1 MANHKVVLVVAAHPD
16 DEVLG
21 CGGTIARLKREGWR
35 AVLVLMTR
43 GITGRAET
51 IAAVSASQLAAQNT
65 LSEETRKAA
74 ALIGFDS
81 VISHDFPDN
90 RMDTVAKADLAHV
103 VAAVV
108 AEEKPNLV
116 LTHHP
121 GDYNWDH
128 GMTFSA
134 VLMGARCSPGE
145 ASPEEI
151 WCFEIASSSERGW
164 SGQAPQFKPTVYVDI
179 ESTIDVKQEAMRSYV
194 TELRDPPHPRSIDGI
209 AAVAR
214 RRGFEVGL
222 QWAECFEVVRK
233 IVR

>member
-1 MANHKVVLVVAAHPD
+1 MTNRKVVLVVAAHPD

-21 CGGTIARLKREGWR
+21 CAGTVARLKREGWR

-43 GITGRAET
+43 GISGRAKTLEVVD
-51 IAAVSASQLAAQNT
+51 AHHLSAQQK
-65 LSEETRKAA
+65 LSGETRQAA
-74 ALIGFDS
+74 ALVGYDD

-90 RMDTVAKADLAHV
+90 RMDTVSKADLAHV
-103 VAAVV
+103 IATVV
-108 AEEKPNLV
+108 ANEKPNLV

-134 VLMGARCSPGE
+134 VLMGARSSPGE
-145 ASPEEI
+145 PGPEDI
-151 WCFEIASSSERGW
+151 WCFEVASSSERGW
-164 SGQAPQFKPTVYVDI
+164 VGQGPQFQPTVYVNI
-179 ESTIDVKQEAMRSYV
+179 ESTIHIKQEAMRSYV
-194 TELRDPPHPRSIDGI
+194 TELRDPPHPRSIDGV

-214 RRGFEVGL
+214 KRGFEVGL
-222 QWAECFEVVRK
+222 EWAECFQVVRK

>member
-1 MANHKVVLVVAAHPD
+1 MADQKVALVVAAHPD
-16 DEVLG
+16 DEVPG
-21 CGGTIARLKREGWR
+21 CGGTVARLRREGRR
-35 AVLVLMTR
+35 AVLMLMTR
-43 GITGRAET
+43 GISGRAET
-51 IAAVSASQLAAQNT
+51 EAAVDAGHRAAQSR

-74 ALIGFDS
+74 ALIGFDE

-90 RMDTVAKADLAHV
+90 RMDTIAKADLAHV
-103 VAAVV
+103 VAAVI
-108 AEEKPNLV
+108 AKEKPNLV

-134 VLMGARCSPGE
+134 VLMGARCSPGDP
-145 ASPEEI
+145 SPEEI
-151 WCFEIASSSERGW
+151 WCFEVASTSERGW
-164 SGQAPQFKPTVYVDI
+164 AGRAPQFKPTVYVDI
-179 ESTIDVKQEAMRSYV
+179 ESTIAVKQDAMRSYV

-233 IVR
+233 IIR

>member
-1 MANHKVVLVVAAHPD
+1 MASQKVALVVAAHPD

-21 CGGTIARLKREGWR
+21 CAGTAARLKQEGWR
-35 AVLVLMTR
+35 VVLMLMTR

-51 IAAVSASQLAAQNT
+51 MAAVGEGHLAAQQD
-65 LSEETRKAA
+65 LSEETCQAA
-74 ALIGFDS
+74 ALVGFDK

-90 RMDTVAKADLAHV
+90 RMDTISKADLAHV
-103 VAAVV
+103 VAAAV
-108 AEEKPNLV
+108 AQEKPNLI

-128 GMTFSA
+128 GMTFAA
-134 VLMGARCSPGE
+134 VLMGARSSPGE
-145 ASPEEI
+145 HSPEEI
-151 WCFEIASSSERGW
+151 WCFEVASSSERGW
-164 SGQAPQFKPTVYVDI
+164 AGQGPQFKPTIYVNI
-179 ESTIDVKQEAMRSYV
+179 ESTIRIKQEAMRSYV

-222 QWAECFEVVRK
+222 EWAECFEVVRK
-233 IVR
+233 IIR